1 MSKAATQRGTEETVR
16 AYFDALE
23 RRDLDAIAAAWHPEG
38 VDRLYGLAEMVGPEG
53 LRAYFAGIFASFPD
67 FAIEVIDLLAI
78 EDRSTVRWRA
88 TGTFSGDAKYEGL
101 APSGASIELEGLDL
115 ITVRNGL
122 LIENQAY
129 TNATVLARQLGAM
142 PPAGS
147 IAERAM
153 LAAVNAGQALKALP
167 ERLRR

>member
-53 LRAYFAGIFASFPD
+53 VRDYFSGIFGSFPD
-67 FAIEVIDLLAI
+67 FALKVIDLLTVD
-78 EDRSTVRWRA
+78 DRSTVRWRA

-101 APSGASIELEGLDL
+101 TPNGAPIELEGIDL
-115 ITVRNGL
+115 LTVRDGL
-122 LIENQAY
+122 LIDNQAY

-147 IAERAM
+147 VAERAM
-153 LAAVNAGQALKALP
+153 IAAVNGGQVLKGLP